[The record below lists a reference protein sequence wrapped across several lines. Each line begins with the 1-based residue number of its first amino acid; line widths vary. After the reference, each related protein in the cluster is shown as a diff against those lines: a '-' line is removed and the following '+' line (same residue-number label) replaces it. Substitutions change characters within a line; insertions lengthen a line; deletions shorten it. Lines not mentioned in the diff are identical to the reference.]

1 VGAGA
6 GDKQVHANYHV
17 TMKIEGVDG
26 ALLFYSFT
34 PPSMSLDGPDFKTW
48 TNQNGEV
55 ANSVGGGRQ
64 KTWSDIQLARGV
76 DPDDSLLK
84 WFEDVATKGAQE
96 AKKDVVITVLDNAN
110 QPIRVWNLI
119 GAVIT
124 QYNHSAVNA
133 QTNEILVE
141 TITLKCQDC
150 KLTKSG

>member
-1 VGAGA
+1 MGAGA
-6 GDKQVHANYHV
+6 GDKQVDANYHV
-17 TMKIEGVDG
+17 TMKIDGVDG

-34 PPSMSLDGPDFKTW
+34 PPSMSWRADLQDLDRPERRGRHTRWAAAARRRGPTSSSPGAW
-48 TNQNGEV
+48 TP
-55 ANSVGGGRQ
+55 
-64 KTWSDIQLARGV
+64 TT
-76 DPDDSLLK
+76 PCSL

-150 KLTKSG
+150 KVTKSG